1 MSNSTYETEKL
12 YSKFRRAL
20 LLIADNYHMMY
31 KEDMTPIDL
40 HNVNAIIDS
49 GIGEWKMDELN
60 GVCFPNSHH
69 YCFGR

>member
-1 MSNSTYETEKL
+1 MSNTAYETEKL
-12 YSKFRRAL
+12 YTKFRRAL

-31 KEDMTPIDL
+31 KEDMPPIDL

-49 GIGEWKMDELN
+49 GIGDWKKDEL
-60 GVCFPNSHH
+60 NSHH

>member
-1 MSNSTYETEKL
+1 MSNTAYETEKL

-31 KEDMTPIDL
+31 KEDMPPIDL

-49 GIGEWKMDELN
+49 VIGECKMDEL
-60 GVCFPNSHH
+60 NSHH